1 MSAGRQLREARI
13 GCGLSISEIAHRT
26 KISSRHIEALEA
38 EQYER
43 LPGGVFVRG
52 YVRAVAPIVGLDADE
67 IATALRADV
76 EPPSERPLHSALL
89 DFVPG
94 PPRLHLADE
103 AHETGRS
110 RGHSL
115 VVLLAVSAVVVV
127 IVWLGLQ
134 RSIRSTGDPAVVGTT
149 PAQAQP
155 AAPPAP
161 VGTTGR

>member
-13 GCGLSISEIAHRT
+13 GCGLSIAEVANQT
-26 KISSRHIEALEA
+26 KISSRHLEALEA

-52 YVRAVAPIVGLDADE
+52 YARAVAPIVGLNPDE
-67 IATALRADV
+67 IAAALRSDV

-103 AHETGRS
+103 APERNRS
-110 RGHSL
+110 RSQTL
-115 VVLLAVSAVVVV
+115 VTLIAISAVVLV

-134 RSIRSTGDPAVVGTT
+134 RSIRSTADPAAVGSMPT
-149 PAQAQP
+149 QAAP
-155 AAPPAP
+155 AA